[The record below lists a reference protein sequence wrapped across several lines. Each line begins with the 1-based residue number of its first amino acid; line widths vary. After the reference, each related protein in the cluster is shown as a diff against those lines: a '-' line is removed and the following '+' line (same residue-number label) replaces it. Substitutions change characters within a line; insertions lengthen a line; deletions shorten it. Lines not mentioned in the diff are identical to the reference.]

1 LPGSARQSCLVCHQ
15 NMADRLNFS
24 HIQ

>member
-15 NMADRLNFS
+15 NMADHLKFP
-24 HIQ
+24 HHQ